1 MTFVLLCPSPLT
13 PELRR
18 VKANPHSRPLGL
30 ALGLLFLTT
39 VSAQQRLNKHIE
51 KLPPLAD
58 KGLHEQFV
66 KILSLMDRFS
76 AEASMAAIGRAF
88 PSIDPERDVEANYF
102 LHCFRAEVLY
112 YEGFFHEGIVDL
124 DKAEVLAQQLGD
136 SLLMSNVYNLKGLLH
151 ENSLEHHA
159 ALPLLQKAAAW
170 FPQRPAARYP
180 VSELHHIHGNMGS
193 YLTGIGAF
201 DSAGVHLIRSLD
213 LATRAD
219 APRAMAVAWW
229 SLGNLALKRQQA
241 DSALRCFDRSVEGAH
256 GMKDHD
262 IGADARVGRAAALAA
277 MNDREAMT
285 EAMEQARRY
294 LIDHAA
300 GVSQMTQRNAHRRL
314 AGIWKEYGEYQQAL
328 AHMAIWFRIDSAITK
343 SNIRTALEI
352 QAAKLQADADLALE
366 RVERERSQDALERV
380 RYSRNVV
387 LVASFL
393 GAAIL
398 IALYLGY
405 RSRQS
410 ARQRLADMEV
420 LRLQQ
425 ERTIAELQIREEVGR
440 DMHDDMGAGLSA
452 LKLRS
457 EMALRKEI
465 DPERRQLWTF
475 LANTAGEL
483 MVNMRQMVWTLN
495 ADQSTVEDLLVYAGN
510 YARSYLDGHGIP
522 LELVMPQQV
531 TLVELSAQQ
540 RRNLLLVMKEAL
552 HNIVKHAHATQVLI
566 AISVTPEGI
575 SISIVDNGIG
585 LPRQAD
591 KGEGNGLRNMARRL
605 EVIGGSFR
613 VEHPEQEEATAPGG
627 TSLRLHMPFGV
638 GANKGSIGGQYASSS
653 PSHP

>member
-1 MTFVLLCPSPLT
+1 MKAPFLLRS
-13 PELRR
+13 
-18 VKANPHSRPLGL
+18 LGPV
-30 ALGLLFLTT
+30 LGLLLFTR
-39 VSAQQRLNKHIE
+39 VPAQQRLSAHIE
-51 KLPPLAD
+51 QLPPVAD
-58 KGLHEQFV
+58 EALHQQFV
-66 KILSLMDRFS
+66 EILTQMDRFS
-76 AEASMAAIGRAF
+76 AEGSMAAISKAF
-88 PSIDPERDVEANYF
+88 RNIDPERDVEANYY

-112 YEGFFHEGIVDL
+112 YEGLFHEGIADL

-151 ENSLEHHA
+151 ENIQEHHA

-170 FPQRPAARYP
+170 FPQKPAARYP

-193 YLTGIGAF
+193 YLTGIGAY

-219 APRAMAVAWW
+219 APRAVAVAWW
-229 SLGNLALKRQQA
+229 SLGNLALKQQQA
-241 DSALRCFDRSVEGAH
+241 DSALRCYDRSVEVAH

-262 IGADARVGRAAALAA
+262 IGADALVGRAAALAA
-277 MNDREAMT
+277 MNDRALMT
-285 EAMEQARRY
+285 EAVEQARRY

-300 GVSQMTQRNAHRRL
+300 GIGQVTQRNAHRRL
-314 AGIWKEYGEYQQAL
+314 ARIWREQGAHEQAL
-328 AHMAIWFRIDSAITK
+328 EHLSIWFRIDSAITK
-343 SNIRTALEI
+343 SNIRTALEM

-366 RVERERSQDALERV
+366 RVERARSQDALERV

-387 LVASFL
+387 VVASFL
-393 GAAIL
+393 GAAIV
-398 IALYLGY
+398 IGLYLGY
-405 RSRQS
+405 RSRQR
-410 ARQRLADMEV
+410 AKQRLAELEV

-425 ERTIAELQIREEVGR
+425 ERTIAELRIREEVGR
-440 DMHDDMGAGLSA
+440 DMHDDLGAGLSA

-457 EMALRKEI
+457 EMALRKES

-475 LANTAGEL
+475 LSSTAGEL
-483 MVNMRQMVWTLN
+483 MVNMRQMIWTLN

-510 YARSYLDGHGIP
+510 YARSYLDAHELA
-522 LELVMPQQV
+522 LELVMPNAV
-531 TLVELSAQQ
+531 PPVDLSAQQ

-552 HNIVKHAHATQVLI
+552 HNIVKHARATQVLI
-566 AISVTPEGI
+566 AISVVPEGI

-585 LPRQAD
+585 LPRHAD

-613 VEHPEQEEATAPGG
+613 VEHPEQDEALAPRG
-627 TSLRLHMPFGV
+627 TSLRIHMPFGV
-638 GANKGSIGGQYASSS
+638 GANKGSIGGQHASSS